1 MKFANK
7 CGEGTSMFNL
17 FKKNNKLE
25 IKSPLIGR
33 GLPLSEV
40 PDEVF
45 ATKMM
50 GDGIAFEPSENI
62 LYAPI
67 DGEIIQ
73 VFPTLHAIGL
83 KSNNGLEIL
92 LHIGIDTVNL
102 SGKGFESFVS
112 VGDRVTTGQKLIS
125 FDLDLIKENAKSS
138 ITPLIITNM
147 DKVEKVDYKYGATN
161 KDTIVLTVT
170 VK

>member
-1 MKFANK
+1 
-7 CGEGTSMFNL
+7 MFKL
-17 FKKNNKLE
+17 FKKVNKLE
-25 IKSPLIGR
+25 IKSPIIGT

-50 GDGIAFEPSENI
+50 GDGIAFEPSENN

-83 KSNNGLEIL
+83 KSTNGLEIL

-102 SGKGFESFVS
+102 SGKGFECFVS

-125 FDLDLIKENAKSS
+125 FDIDLIKENAKSS

-147 DKVEKVDYKYGATN
+147 DKVENVDYKYGTAN
-161 KDTIVLTVT
+161 KDTIILTVT